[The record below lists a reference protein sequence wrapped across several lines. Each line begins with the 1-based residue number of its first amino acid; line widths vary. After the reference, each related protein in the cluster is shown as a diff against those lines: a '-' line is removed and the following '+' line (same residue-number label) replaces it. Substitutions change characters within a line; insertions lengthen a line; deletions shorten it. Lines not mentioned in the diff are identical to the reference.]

1 MPCSLNKKASCIPKL
16 NFQKYLAPDFFNQLY
31 LQQQYEY
38 IHTQF
43 KLDLLNFLFS
53 SMSAFL

>member
-1 MPCSLNKKASCIPKL
+1 MPYSLNKKASSLPIL

-43 KLDLLNFLFS
+43 KLDLLNFLLSF
-53 SMSAFL
+53 MPAFL